1 MKIKRERNLC
11 LVMLITGALQN
22 VRALRVIRKA
32 ADNDNSSDGILMKG
46 GVGEDQEEKPGD
58 QREI

>member
-1 MKIKRERNLC
+1 MRGCLIKIERNLC

-32 ADNDNSSDGILMKG
+32 ADKDNSKDYPLMKG
-46 GVGEDQEEKPGD
+46 GVGEEEKT
-58 QREI
+58 